1 MDTARYKQIGF
12 VNTREM
18 FAKAYKGGYAVP
30 AFNFV
35 ALEQMLAIID
45 ACVGTDSPFILQS
58 SANVRR
64 MLGAPIV
71 RHLAAGGMEL
81 VRQSGKNIPV
91 AFHLDHGETYEDC
104 VASIEDGFSSVMIDG
119 SAHPFDKNVE
129 LTARVVEYAHRY
141 DISVEGELGVLSGV
155 EEGVTHSESRFTDPT
170 MVEEFVKSTGVDSLA
185 ISIGT
190 SHGVVKVKVAP
201 GQPVPPLRFDI
212 LDEVSRRLPG
222 FPIVLHGASAISSK
236 HVAMVNQFGGNITQA
251 QGIDEEQVRRAVKS
265 SVCKVNVA
273 SDGWIAMT
281 AATRRALAENP
292 QSIDPRVFLKA
303 SRREMAEVYM
313 HKTRDV
319 LGSAGK
325 AA

>member
-1 MDTARYKQIGF
+1 MAQARYKELGF
-12 VNTREM
+12 VNTRDM

-45 ACVGTDSPFILQS
+45 ACVATDSPFIMQA
-58 SANVRR
+58 SANVRK

-71 RHLAAGGMEL
+71 RHMAAGGMEL
-81 VRQSGKNIPV
+81 VQQSGKKIPV
-91 AFHLDHGETYEDC
+91 ALHLDHGETYEDC
-104 VASIEDGFSSVMIDG
+104 VGCINDGFSSVMIDG
-119 SAHPFDKNVE
+119 SAHPFTKNIQI
-129 LTARVVEYAHRY
+129 TAKVVEYAHRY
-141 DISVEGELGVLSGV
+141 DITVEGELGVLSGV
-155 EEGVTHSESRFTDPT
+155 EEGTAHAESRFTDPT

-201 GQPVPPLRFDI
+201 GEAPPPLRFDI

-222 FPIVLHGASAISSK
+222 FPIVLHGASAIPAK
-236 HVAMVNQFGGNITQA
+236 HVAMINEFGGKLTEA

-273 SDGWIAMT
+273 SDGWIAMV
-281 AATRRALAENP
+281 AATRKALAQNP
-292 QSIDPRVFLKA
+292 QTIDPRTFLKA
-303 SRREMAEVYM
+303 SRKEMSEVYM
-313 HKTRDV
+313 HKTCDV

-325 AA
+325 AS